1 MTATPPQPTSTGLDQ
16 NIAGLLSYVLGPIT
30 GLVFFLLEKENR
42 FVRFHAMQSIV
53 VGVASF
59 VFWIIFSILSTI
71 LAFVPFLGWI
81 LSAVVGMVAGLGFF
95 VLWIVL
101 MVKAFQGEEW
111 EVPVLGKYARQ
122 YSAPATVG

>member
-1 MTATPPQPTSTGLDQ
+1 MPATPPQPTSTGLDQ
-16 NIAGLLSYVLGPIT
+16 NIAGLLSYVLGPLT

-59 VFWIIFSILSTI
+59 AFWIVFSILSTI
-71 LAFVPFLGWI
+71 LAFVPVLGWI
-81 LSAVVGMVAGLGFF
+81 LSAIVGMVAWLGFF

-111 EVPVLGKYARQ
+111 EVPMLGKYARQ

>member
-1 MTATPPQPTSTGLDQ
+1 MPATPPQPTSTGLDQ
-16 NIAGLLSYVLGPIT
+16 NVAGLLSYVLGPLT

-53 VGVASF
+53 VGIASF
-59 VFWIIFSILSTI
+59 AFWIVFSILSTV

-81 LSAVVGMVAGLGFF
+81 LSAVVGLVASLGFF